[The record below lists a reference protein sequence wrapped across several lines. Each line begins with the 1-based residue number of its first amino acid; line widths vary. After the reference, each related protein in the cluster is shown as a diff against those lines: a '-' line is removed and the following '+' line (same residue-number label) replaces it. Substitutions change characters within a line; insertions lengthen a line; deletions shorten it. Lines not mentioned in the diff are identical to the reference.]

1 MIEFYNVKKKEKV
14 QIDESKVTKQ
24 SMERTTKTG
33 KISIRYAL
41 RAVDDDGM
49 KLTKFCS
56 KADYDKIPD

>member
-14 QIDESKVTKQ
+14 QIDESNVSRH

-33 KISIRYAL
+33 KISTRYAL
-41 RAVDDDGM
+41 RAIDDDGV

-56 KADYDKIPD
+56 KADYDKISG